1 MECLSPLAQ
10 EPPAQPQVRLVIFLV
25 RQVGYDHCCVIIW
38 RFIISMSEI
47 LLKEYVM
54 NAEAE
59 VDLSITTCVYISRC
73 RTYIY

>member
-1 MECLSPLAQ
+1 
-10 EPPAQPQVRLVIFLV
+10 
-25 RQVGYDHCCVIIW
+25 
-38 RFIISMSEI
+38 MSEI